1 MKRISAVVLG
11 VLLVAACATP
21 RVEQQ
26 AGPFRQ
32 SVGPGGVQQSAGP
45 WGPSQSVGPGGVQQS
60 SGPYG
65 PNQSVGPG
73 GVRQSA
79 GGQPPSGPSCQ
90 TSCGGQS
97 YSVSCPAGATPMCQ
111 CQHEPYA
118 ACMVPGRTKSGG

>member
-1 MKRISAVVLG
+1 MKTTMAAVLG
-11 VLLVAACATP
+11 AMLFAACAMP

-60 SGPYG
+60 AGPYG
-65 PNQSVGPG
+65 PNQSVGAG

-79 GGQPPSGPSCQ
+79 GGSSTEGPGCQ
-90 TSCGGQS
+90 TSCDGRS
-97 YSVSCPAGATPMCQ
+97 YAVSCPAGATPMCQ

>member
-1 MKRISAVVLG
+1 MKTLSAVVLG
-11 VLLVAACATP
+11 VLMLAACATP

-45 WGPSQSVGPGGVQQS
+45 WGPG
-60 SGPYG
+60 
-65 PNQSVGPG
+65 QSVGPG
-73 GVRQSA
+73 GVRQSTGTSPPA
-79 GGQPPSGPSCQ
+79 GPGCQ
-90 TSCGGQS
+90 TSCGGQT

-118 ACMVPGRTKSGG
+118 ACMVPGRTRTGG

>member
-1 MKRISAVVLG
+1 MKRAMAVVLG

-32 SVGPGGVQQSAGP
+32 SVGPGGVQQS
-45 WGPSQSVGPGGVQQS
+45 

-79 GGQPPSGPSCQ
+79 GGPPPSGPSCQ
-90 TSCGGQS
+90 TRCGGQS
-97 YSVSCPAGATPMCQ
+97 HAVSCPTGATPICQ